1 MKTMTLALLLAIVL
15 SACAPAVTPTPTPVP
30 PTATPIPPPTPTPFS
45 GSARV
50 KLDDITMYFEVQGEG
65 KPLILLHGGLGSAES
80 WFYQVSVFS
89 QQYRVIA
96 LDSRGQGRTTDAE
109 APISYHLMAED
120 TLRLMDYLGIDS
132 AYLVGWSDGGIIG
145 IDLAIHHPERV
156 KALVAYGANTSP
168 EGLQESLVTYLRDAS
183 VADLEKDNG
192 AEYLRL
198 SPQPEH
204 LPIILE
210 KLRTLDLTQPN
221 FTADELAGIKVPT
234 LILDGEKEE
243 VIRVDHVEA
252 IAKAIPGA
260 KLIWLPDV
268 GHFAPYDAA
277 DKWNSV
283 VLDFLKDK

>member
-15 SACAPAVTPTPTPVP
+15 SACAPAVTPTPTP
-30 PTATPIPPPTPTPFS
+30 TPFS

-50 KLDDITMYFEVQGEG
+50 KLDDITMYFEVHGEG
-65 KPLILLHGGLGSAES
+65 KPLILLHDGTGSAEDWS
-80 WFYQVSVFS
+80 NQIPVFS
-89 QQYRVIA
+89 LQYRVIA
-96 LDSRGQGRTTDAE
+96 LDNRGQGRTTDAE

-132 AYLVGWSDGGIIG
+132 AYIVGWADGGVTG

-168 EGLQESLVTYLRDAS
+168 EGLQWTVIAYFRDAS
-183 VADLEKDNG
+183 VADLEKDLG

-204 LPIILE
+204 WPILIE
-210 KLRTLDLTQPN
+210 KIRTMWLTQPN

-234 LILDGEKEE
+234 LILDGETEE
-243 VIRVDHVEA
+243 VMRIDHVEA

-260 KLIWLPDV
+260 KLIWLPLV
-268 GHFAPYDAA
+268 GHYAHYQIP

-283 VLDFLKDK
+283 VLDYLKDK